1 MSNDQEMIDTFMP
14 QNPRARLAVERARA
28 KVKQNNEMIEQIKAE
43 SNVAIN
49 TKSETVFIEAQ
60 DFKVDDSHMFELY
73 KIRSNNI
80 VKDFFK
86 GVFGIH

>member
-1 MSNDQEMIDTFMP
+1 MSKNVEETDTFMP

-28 KVKQNNEMIEQIKAE
+28 KVKQNNEMIEQIKAQ
-43 SNVAIN
+43 SNVAVN
-49 TKSETVFIEAQ
+49 EKSETVFIEAQ
-60 DFKVDDSHMFELY
+60 DFKVEDSHMFELY